1 MKNII
6 QPKYIKQDEEA
17 GWMKKIRTASR
28 FLSLLLASCL
38 LSLTVLSVSVLFATS
53 SVDAIPFIHSV
64 GRD

>member
-1 MKNII
+1 
-6 QPKYIKQDEEA
+6 
-17 GWMKKIRTASR
+17 MKKIRTASR

-53 SVDAIPFIHSV
+53 SVDVIPFIHSV

>member
-6 QPKYIKQDEEA
+6 QPKYSKQDEEV

-53 SVDAIPFIHSV
+53 SVGAIPFIHSV